1 MSKNSH
7 FEIHDTDSQILSLQD
22 SISLPSEP
30 PDIRNWFSSY
40 EYESPELNTSDGFQD
55 SDGSA
60 ENCLD
65 EEKGVK
71 SEGNQHLGNF
81 DEGFVSSPRKSS
93 DGVNINPAALVT
105 GLSESLSFSS
115 EPPDITNLF
124 SSYVYESPLLDNT
137 DFCTFSDHEERE
149 DREDAM
155 HFIDVEKSEELRL
168 AGQNQIPNVLVKCTN
183 MIKDAKLNSQLV
195 CNDANNVDLKPLSS
209 LPSRLISETADKS
222 LNMINDKCNQGKSA
236 CELILEKGCYTDF
249 TENKA
254 PHEDVPE
261 ADCLRKSSERRSSGK
276 ENEET
281 DLLENG
287 FITIRKKSRANDENK
302 TRHVQVNYGSL
313 SNAVKPPLNA
323 KKDAQRSRAVLSDM
337 SNFHSINVMGSTGKW
352 RCPQKNKPDLGPPL
366 KQLRLDQWVRRI

>member
-1 MSKNSH
+1 MVVLVARGGNGFDCKGRRAAVVMVAGGGEG
-7 FEIHDTDSQILSLQD
+7 FGRWR
-22 SISLPSEP
+22 EP

-55 SDGSA
+55 SDGLTPSFY
-60 ENCLD
+60 CL
-65 EEKGVK
+65 
-71 SEGNQHLGNF
+71 
-81 DEGFVSSPRKSS
+81 P
-93 DGVNINPAALVT
+93 
-105 GLSESLSFSS
+105 S